1 MRYAAYAPRIEEA
14 RAKPQLWRIAVGLLL
29 AAIVTMLTSQ
39 MLLMSALSIAGDG
52 FAETILGGTAPGGL
66 LVLLF
71 AMGTMALGALIAA
84 QIMHGRGPESVIGPR
99 DQTIRQGLR
108 VLVAVGMVQVV
119 MLVLLLWGVTGDLRL
134 NLAPGLWI
142 TLLPLALAGVLVQTG
157 AEEVLFRGY
166 LQSQMAARFRSPIL
180 WIGPQA
186 ALFALGHY
194 AAGTF
199 GSNALGI
206 ALWAGLFG
214 VLAGDLTAR
223 SGTLGPAIALH
234 FANNVLAVLV
244 VSLDGVLSGLSLFT
258 LPFSPGDEDVIAAAL
273 PVDFAGLVV
282 AWLAARVA
290 LRV

>member
-1 MRYAAYAPRIEEA
+1 
-14 RAKPQLWRIAVGLLL
+14 
-29 AAIVTMLTSQ
+29 
-39 MLLMSALSIAGDG
+39 
-52 FAETILGGTAPGGL
+52 
-66 LVLLF
+66 
-71 AMGTMALGALIAA
+71 MGTMALGALIAA
-84 QIMHGRGPESVIGPR
+84 RVMHDRGPESVIGPW

-108 VLVAVGMVQVV
+108 VLVAVGAVQAL
-119 MLVLLLWGVTGDLRL
+119 MLVLLSWGVTGEMSL
-134 NLAPGLWI
+134 NVPVGLWL
-142 TLLPLALAGVLVQTG
+142 TLLPLGLAGVLVQTG

-166 LQSQMAARFRSPIL
+166 LQSQLAARFRSPL
-180 WIGPQA
+180 FWIGPQA
-186 ALFALGHY
+186 VLFAMGHY

-234 FANNVLAVLV
+234 FTNNVLAILV

-258 LPFSPGDEDVIAAAL
+258 LPFSASDEDVIAAAL
-273 PVDFAGLVV
+273 PVDFAGLIV